1 MKQYFILGIILISI
15 LIIIFFAV
23 QKIETKRVGSISL
36 KWIES
41 NCGVVQYD
49 TPSKKLELGYYYNQ
63 PDGNILVNERNQ
75 LETHLQSYLGKR
87 LEPKSITSSSTMETP
102 NPIQLK
108 QTFRIEDGCYDVFI
122 DADGKRY
129 EEPITI
135 QQYNDLN
142 KPRDEARKPSKSIIQ

>member
-1 MKQYFILGIILISI
+1 MNQRLKLVSI
-15 LIIIFFAV
+15 LTALLIGVFFIV
-23 QKIETKRVGSISL
+23 QKMEEKVGATTSL

-135 QQYNDLN
+135 QQYKELD
-142 KPRDEARKPSKSIIQ
+142 KSSEEARKPSKSVPQ